1 MFKKEI
7 TDEVCEYFETG
18 SMEVEVY
25 GAQPGTSIK
34 AKKGGETRAMLSTGQ
49 DYDEDKGPSSAQEKH
64 VVEVENLQNA
74 ILSERINTKQALD
87 SAVDLKSQ
95 VDRLKT
101 RIMQS
106 GGSVED
112 KYKIENNSLK
122 REMDVLKAKLETS
135 SKRVANLEQKASKTK
150 SGVCTIS

>member
-1 MFKKEI
+1 MEI
-7 TDEVCEYFETG
+7 AY
-18 SMEVEVY
+18 
-25 GAQPGTSIK
+25 
-34 AKKGGETRAMLSTGQ
+34 
-49 DYDEDKGPSSAQEKH
+49 
-64 VVEVENLQNA
+64 A